1 MEYLHDLEDELL
13 KERYVVEHMAHERIQ
28 NLNNQSQTFKNIVK
42 GRVNQIVNVLQHRG
56 FNPDEVLEEHM
67 AQQAVDQVAG
77 KRRRKSRSKSNKK
90 SSSRKKMSNRKRSNR
105 KRSNRKRS
113 NRRRK

>member
-1 MEYLHDLEDELL
+1 MEYLHALEDELL
-13 KERYVVEHMAHERIQ
+13 KERYVVEHMAHQRIQ
-28 NLNNQSQTFKNIVK
+28 NLNNQSQTFKNVVK
-42 GRVNQIVNVLQHRG
+42 GRVNQIVNVLQQRG

-90 SSSRKKMSNRKRSNR
+90 SGSRKKMSYKKRSNK
-105 KRSNRKRS
+105 KRSNKKRS